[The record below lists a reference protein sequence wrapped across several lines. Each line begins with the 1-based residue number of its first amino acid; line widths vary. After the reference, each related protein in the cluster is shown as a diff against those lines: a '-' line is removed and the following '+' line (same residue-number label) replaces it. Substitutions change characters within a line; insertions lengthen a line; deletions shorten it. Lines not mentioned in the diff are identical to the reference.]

1 MNRKLSA
8 AIILVILIGGFVL
21 IKYKRTP
28 ISKIENPILTSDYS
42 IDQYAT
48 NLDGPRVME
57 FDAKGRMII
66 SETKAGKIIIVEDKN
81 KNGMIEDQEKAV
93 LLSNLK
99 SPHGLAF
106 YTDKKTS
113 ITYIY
118 VAETQQV
125 NRYVYDV
132 NAGVVAGKGE
142 NIAKF
147 PEGGRHYTRT
157 ISFGPNLRKSPIIS
171 GNGAVD
177 TLSETKLY
185 ISVGSSCDACVE
197 DSWKRATILESD
209 PEGNFLAEFAGG
221 LRNSVFFTFNLDT
234 KELWATEM
242 GRDNLG
248 DNLPPDEINI
258 IKAPD
263 KNEQF
268 GAKRYGWPFCYGN
281 KVKDATFNPG
291 TYTRKDL
298 SEDCSTTIAPVIE
311 IPAHSAPLGLIFVK
325 SDKFP
330 KDWQGDLLVAYH
342 GSWNRNEK
350 IGYKIARFKKDA
362 DDKYQYAGDL
372 VSGWLKD
379 GVVSGRPVDLKFG
392 PDGSLYVSD
401 DYSGTVYKITYL
413 R

>member
-298 SEDCSTTIAPVIE
+298 SEDCSTTIAPAIE